1 MRRALLLVAALSL
14 VCVACGGGSKKAA
27 SSGDSL
33 VGLFRI
39 TAATCDSDTPAGS
52 WFRMVQ
58 PGGNAA
64 SGPYVSNPDSTCADT
79 TVTPLAPG
87 DDGGLKTGTF
97 QAAMIRPQGF
107 FAVPFD
113 VSTNEQDPQ
122 SGTTVKAPTITRSGS
137 TLQGDLSAISVAW
150 NQQHFNQGAPKPD
163 GSTPG
168 LTRPVQGRYNR
179 RTKAFEII
187 WYSSIVG
194 GPFNGFTG
202 YWHLQG
208 HVR

>member
-39 TAATCDSDTPAGS
+39 TAATCDSGTPAGS

-113 VSTNEQDPQ
+113 VSTNEHDPQ

-150 NQQHFNQGAPKPD
+150 NQQHFNQGAPKPGGSATD
-163 GSTPG
+163 GPKGTYDESSH
-168 LTRPVQGRYNR
+168 RYTLDWTSR
-179 RTKAFEII
+179 IEA
-187 WYSSIVG
+187 

-202 YWHLQG
+202 MWHLEGTFQPA
-208 HVR
+208 